1 MENKLLI
8 VDGHNLL
15 FQMFYGMPNKIRNE
29 NGKSIHAVI
38 GFIGDFHW
46 LMILI
51 EPTHCVILFDG
62 EHPNKRNEVLPE
74 YKANR
79 IDYSKVLDDD
89 NPFSQ
94 LNDIYKALDYM
105 HIKYVEVEEFE
116 TDDVISSYVKQYGN
130 TIQIYISSFD
140 SDYFQLVNENVKII
154 RYRGKNSIICDSEY
168 IFHKFNIKSNLY
180 ADYKS
185 LVGDSADNIKGI
197 VGVGPKT
204 ATKIIR
210 NYGSIDDIYQKIE
223 QIKDMKIKQL
233 LFDNQELVRRNYQ
246 LIKLDSIAP
255 IPFEMEEL
263 VLNDEKL
270 VTMNI
275 IRAIS

>member
-1 MENKLLI
+1 M
-8 VDGHNLL
+8 
-15 FQMFYGMPNKIRNE
+15 
-29 NGKSIHAVI
+29 
-38 GFIGDFHW
+38 
-46 LMILI
+46 
-51 EPTHCVILFDG
+51 
-62 EHPNKRNEVLPE
+62 
-74 YKANR
+74 
-79 IDYSKVLDDD
+79 
-89 NPFSQ
+89 
-94 LNDIYKALDYM
+94 
-105 HIKYVEVEEFE
+105 
-116 TDDVISSYVKQYGN
+116 
-130 TIQIYISSFD
+130 
-140 SDYFQLVNENVKII
+140 
-154 RYRGKNSIICDSEY
+154 
-168 IFHKFNIKSNLY
+168 NIKPNLY

>member
-1 MENKLLI
+1 MKNKLLI

-15 FQMFYGMPNKIRNE
+15 FQMFYGMPNKIVNG

-38 GFIGDFHW
+38 GFVGALNKLIKW
-46 LMILI
+46 I
-51 EPTHCVILFDG
+51 EPTHCVILFDS
-62 EHPNKRNEVLPE
+62 EHSNKRNEVLPE

-79 IDYSKVLDDD
+79 MDYSKVEDDD

-94 LNDIYKALDYM
+94 LNDIYKALDYI
-105 HIKYVEVEEFE
+105 HIKYVEVEEYE
-116 TDDVISSYVKQYGN
+116 TDDVISSYIKHYN
-130 TIQIYISSFD
+130 NIQIYISSFD
-140 SDYFQLVNENVKII
+140 SDYFQLINKNVKII
-154 RYRGKNSIICDSEY
+154 RYRGKRSIICDCDY
-168 IFHKFNIKSNLY
+168 IFNKFSIEPALY